1 MLVETVFL
9 HNHGTAFWECWQM
22 VLNTV
27 LNLAIAWQMQQ
38 LIDIAAGNGAFL
50 TMAQLC
56 AVFSPSLYIDGGW
69 IMALNAYARPIF

>member
-1 MLVETVFL
+1 MTQNTSGKCWSDSFL
-9 HNHGTAFWECWQM
+9 HNYGTAFLGMLAM

-50 TMAQLC
+50 TMA
-56 AVFSPSLYIDGGW
+56 
-69 IMALNAYARPIF
+69 

>member
-1 MLVETVFL
+1 M
-9 HNHGTAFWECWQM
+9 HNYGTAFLGMLAM

-50 TMAQLC
+50 TMA
-56 AVFSPSLYIDGGW
+56 
-69 IMALNAYARPIF
+69 